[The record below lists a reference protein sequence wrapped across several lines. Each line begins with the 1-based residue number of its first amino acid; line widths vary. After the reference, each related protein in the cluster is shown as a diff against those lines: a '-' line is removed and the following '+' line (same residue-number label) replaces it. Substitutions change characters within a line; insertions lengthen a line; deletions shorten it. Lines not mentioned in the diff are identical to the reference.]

1 MLKSRHVSVGLT
13 FTWFIWDR
21 NIALHITLY
30 SVNSVL
36 NDILPEM
43 CKAAGLKRKTSHC
56 LRVTCASS
64 LFNAGVEEKLI
75 RERTG
80 HRSDSLFKYEK
91 PSKEKITEVSSV
103 LGPSTSATE
112 VKISEKKDLSCL
124 TSSDA
129 QDVVSAGP
137 LNSCSFANC
146 SVKIKVQYLQ

>member
-1 MLKSRHVSVGLT
+1 
-13 FTWFIWDR
+13 
-21 NIALHITLY
+21 
-30 SVNSVL
+30 
-36 NDILPEM
+36 
-43 CKAAGLKRKTSHC
+43 
-56 LRVTCASS
+56 

-91 PSKEKITEVSSV
+91 PSKEKITEVSPSV

-112 VKISEKKDLSCL
+112 VKISEEKDLSCL
-124 TSSDA
+124 TNSDA

-137 LNSCSFANC
+137 LNSFSFAYC

>member
-1 MLKSRHVSVGLT
+1 
-13 FTWFIWDR
+13 
-21 NIALHITLY
+21 
-30 SVNSVL
+30 
-36 NDILPEM
+36 M

-56 LRVTCASS
+56 LRVTCASP

-91 PSKEKITEVSSV
+91 PRKEKITEVSSV

-112 VKISEKKDLSCL
+112 VKISEERGLSCL

-137 LNSCSFANC
+137 LTVVLLLIALL
-146 SVKIKVQYLQ
+146 K